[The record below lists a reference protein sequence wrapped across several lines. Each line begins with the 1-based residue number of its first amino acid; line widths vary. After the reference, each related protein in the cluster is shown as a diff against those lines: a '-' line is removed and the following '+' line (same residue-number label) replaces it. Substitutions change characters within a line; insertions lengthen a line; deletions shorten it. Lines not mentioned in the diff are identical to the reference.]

1 MNFLNKFA
9 KPQYVNTFGKS
20 LVYQPKNYLHFP
32 APGHGHL
39 AENPGLTVKRIIRCV
54 RDRLVQF
61 DPHRWESVPFTFNTN
76 FRDEDGGCD
85 IATCIHVHEALER
98 EFLITV
104 NDKAFLC
111 QDIRQCFYIVL
122 NSHDAN

>member
-1 MNFLNKFA
+1 M
-9 KPQYVNTFGKS
+9 
-20 LVYQPKNYLHFP
+20 
-32 APGHGHL
+32 
-39 AENPGLTVKRIIRCV
+39 